1 MNIGK
6 AKCPNCSRDMTV
18 TRLVC
23 DECNIRV
30 EAVIELPALTRLSP
44 EDQLFVTAFVHSHG
58 SIKQMER
65 FFGVS
70 YPTVKNRLARISSQL
85 DPIDEFDDKQM
96 DSVQY
101 EKILDQLSE
110 GDISVDEAIDRFG
123 T

>member
-6 AKCPNCSRDMTV
+6 AKCPNCEKDMTV

-23 DECNIRV
+23 DECNIRI
-30 EAVIELPALTRLSP
+30 EAMFEMPALAKLSP

-58 SIKQMER
+58 SIKQMEK

-70 YPTVKNRLARISSQL
+70 YPTVKNRLASISSQL
-85 DPIDEFDDKQM
+85 DPIDELDDKQI
-96 DSVQY
+96 DSAQY
-101 EKILDQLSE
+101 EKILDQLSTGE
-110 GDISVDEAIDRFG
+110 ISVDDAIDQFG